1 MPVPVDV
8 NTLPLSEAYR
18 IMSRGGLVH
27 RLMHLARQEDLGL
40 GIGRDATSLVC
51 LEEDRPMTAHVVM
64 RESGIV
70 AGLAAMSELLD
81 VFAQGASFE
90 VKIPDGANAD
100 AGDVIGTVRGNAP
113 HIVAAERTMLN
124 LIGRLSGIAT
134 RTAEFVDAIADTDA
148 KLLDTRKT
156 TPGLRVLEKYAVRC
170 GGGWTHRLGLHDA
183 VLVKDNHLAGI
194 ADDELC
200 AHVTKLA
207 RRARAVPG
215 GPVSFVEIEVDRLS
229 QLDEVLK
236 VDPGLVHIVLLD
248 NMNLRSLRSAVSR
261 RNKAGS
267 EIKLEASGGVTLETV
282 RKIAETGVDRISVGS
297 ITHGARSLDVGLD
310 VGVDVEPGK

>member
-1 MPVPVDV
+1 MPDLVDV
-8 NTLPLSEAYR
+8 NTLPLAQAYR

-27 RLMHLARQEDLGL
+27 RLMHLSRQEDLGL

-81 VFAQGASFE
+81 VFAQGATFQ

-100 AGDVIGTVRGNAP
+100 TGDVIGTVSGNAP
-113 HIVAAERTMLN
+113 NIVGAERTMLN

-134 RTAEFVDAIADTDA
+134 RTAEFVEVIAGTNA

-170 GGGWTHRLGLHDA
+170 GGGYCHRIGLHDA

-194 ADDELC
+194 EDDQLC
-200 AHVTKLA
+200 VHVTKLA

-215 GPVSFVEIEVDRLS
+215 GAVSFVEIEVDRLE

-236 VDPGLVHIVLLD
+236 VEPGLVQFVLLD

-261 RNKAGS
+261 RKKSGS
-267 EIKLEASGGVTLETV
+267 EIQLEASGGVTLETI

-297 ITHGARSLDVGLD
+297 LTHGARSLDVALD
-310 VGVDVEPGK
+310 AEPAR